1 MQLLSSNAS
10 SGSLLDELLAM
21 SETEQKE
28 LLQGATERELLAL
41 SVELE
46 RIEREQLPFRT
57 FLESPDFC
65 GLDLSPMVAAI
76 ADAADGVR
84 PSTIDDAIARRYFGC
99 SLDALPRKRRRT
111 VAAQAGGRGGKT
123 SRLLAPK
130 ALHAAWTTPLPTLA
144 DGEHAVALIVS
155 SDLVFAK
162 QALSFCVG
170 YVQRSSVLRAALV
183 GEPSTESLTLK
194 RPDGRLVDV
203 RVRAAGAKGKGGR
216 AFTLCF
222 AGFDEYCFFYDDSGV
237 VNDREI
243 FRACSPRIVPGGQ
256 LWMVSTP
263 WVEGVGVLE
272 EELAANF
279 GNHAETLAVRGV
291 GTRALNPTWDPTGEI
306 EAKER
311 RTDPDNA
318 DREIGAKALTAG
330 SMHFFSREAIES
342 SFVASQPQR
351 LERSAHRDYFAG
363 GDPGFKRN
371 SSALA
376 ILERVHGVEGRAD
389 RFRLAL
395 LEERKPAPGMPLK
408 PAAIAADFA
417 DLMLSYG
424 AKEFVTD
431 SHEIDDVRSAM
442 LAKHCT
448 SVIAPSPAEC
458 FVALRDMLHE
468 GRLEL
473 PEHPRLRSQ
482 LREVL
487 ARPMPGGGTQ
497 IHSPKK
503 ADGSHGDLVSALS
516 RAAWHA
522 TNKKPTASL
531 DSVRG
536 AAARMPR
543 PRM

>member
-1 MQLLSSNAS
+1 MSA
-10 SGSLLDELLAM
+10 DERAYL
-21 SETEQKE
+21 TQE
-28 LLQGATERELLAL
+28 LEHRERELLPLRAFL
-41 SVELE
+41 QSPDYCELE
-46 RIEREQLPFRT
+46 
-57 FLESPDFC
+57 
-65 GLDLSPMVAAI
+65 LSPMVAAI

-84 PSTIDDAIARRYFGC
+84 PTTIDDATAQRYFGC
-99 SLDALPRKRRRT
+99 LLDGLPRQRRRT
-111 VAAQAGGRGGKT
+111 VAVQAGGRGGKT

-144 DGEHAVALIVS
+144 ANEHAVSLIVS

-170 YVQRSSVLRAALV
+170 YVQRSPKLRDALV
-183 GEPSTESLTLK
+183 GEPTTESLTLK
-194 RPDGRLVDV
+194 RPDGKLVDV

-216 AFTLCF
+216 AFTLVF
-222 AGFDEYCFFYDDSGV
+222 AGFDEYCFFYDESGV

-263 WVEGVGVLE
+263 WIEGVGVLE

-279 GNHAETLAVRGV
+279 GNHGETLAVRGV

-330 SMHFFSREAIES
+330 SSHFFSREAIEAA
-342 SFVASQPQR
+342 FVSAQPQR

-371 SSALA
+371 SSAIA
-376 ILERVHGVEGRAD
+376 IIEGAQGTEGRSG

-395 LEERKPAPGMPLK
+395 LEERKPTPGMPLK
-408 PAAIAADFA
+408 PAVIAADFA

-431 SHEIDDVRSAM
+431 SHEIEDVRTAM
-442 LAKHCT
+442 LAKHCAA
-448 SVIAPSPAEC
+448 VIAPSPAEC

-522 TNKKPTASL
+522 TTKKPTASL

>member
-1 MQLLSSNAS
+1 MQTHSVTAS
-10 SGSLLDELLAM
+10 PRSPLD
-21 SETEQKE
+21 T
-28 LLQGATERELLAL
+28 LLAL
-41 SVELE
+41 PTATQKKVLAGLSADERAYLTLELE
-46 RIEREQLPFRT
+46 HREREQLPFRT
-57 FLESPDFC
+57 FLESPDYC

-84 PSTIDDAIARRYFGC
+84 PTTIDDATSSRYFGC
-99 SLDALPRKRRRT
+99 SLDGLPRQRRRT
-111 VAAQAGGRGGKT
+111 VAVQAGGRGGKT

-170 YVQRSSVLRAALV
+170 YVQRSPALRDALV

-194 RPDGRLVDV
+194 RPDGKLVDV

-216 AFTLCF
+216 AFTLVF
-222 AGFDEYCFFYDDSGV
+222 AGFDEYCFFYDESGV

-279 GNHAETLAVRGV
+279 GNHGETLAVRGV

-330 SMHFFSREAIES
+330 SAHFFSREAIEAA
-342 SFVASQPQR
+342 FVASQPQR
-351 LERSAHRDYFAG
+351 LERSAHREYFAG

-376 ILERVHGVEGRAD
+376 IVEGAQGTDGRSG

-395 LEERKPAPGMPLK
+395 LEERKPVPGMPLK
-408 PAAIAADFA
+408 PAVVAADFA

-431 SHEIDDVRSAM
+431 SHEIEDVRTAM
-442 LAKHCT
+442 LAKHC
-448 SVIAPSPAEC
+448 SAVIAPSPAEC
-458 FVALRDMLHE
+458 FVALRDLLHE

-487 ARPMPGGGTQ
+487 SRPMPGGGTQ

-522 TNKKPTASL
+522 TKKSPTATFDGLHQHRASL
-531 DSVRG
+531 
-536 AAARMPR
+536 PR
-543 PRM
+543 SRA